1 MSLAIFYG
9 STTGNTQMAAEKIH
23 ELLGEHVKSIYSVDD
38 CEPEDLLK
46 YDVLLLGI
54 PTWDVG

>member
-23 ELLGEHVKSIYSVDD
+23 ELLGLEKPSDRRAIQVSTFSGLSIKRTV
-38 CEPEDLLK
+38 
-46 YDVLLLGI
+46 
-54 PTWDVG
+54 